1 MTLDRDDAEERLA
14 RLEKLMR
21 EARGK
26 SESGAES
33 QPPAVRPK
41 RPAPAKVTGTR
52 SAARARRQS
61 KKR

>member
-1 MTLDRDDAEERLA
+1 MTLERDDADERLA

-26 SESGAES
+26 SESGGEPQLS
-33 QPPAVRPK
+33 KVRPK
-41 RPAPAKVTGTR
+41 RPVPVKMTGAGSGSR
-52 SAARARRQS
+52 LRRQS